1 MMRLGLLMLLL
12 GGSVQ
17 AVQLNQ
23 AGEGEVL
30 LVPYFT
36 VNNQLN
42 TLVEV
47 VNHSQWP
54 TALKVNVR
62 ERLYGEAVL
71 TYNVYLAGFDS
82 WSFAL
87 VATEST
93 VQGFAG
99 DDSLMHLTGD
109 DSCALNLDQPATE
122 LTPPDYQWGPDETE
136 RMREGFIEV
145 IEMGRVAGDAS
156 AAILANQAEEAGAC
170 ELLGTIVTEDSL
182 ELQSP
187 TGEIGADV
195 SLIDVAS
202 GINYGYPALALSE
215 FFAVNEFRHVAPDD
229 SSLSLDAAAP
239 EAWLPDGDDYRI
251 LHFESGIDAV
261 SAVLSRQ
268 AIYFTYDVL
277 DLVGGAADVSLTL
290 PTKRFYRQQD
300 QAIELYQR
308 PFLNDSSRDRQCPGN
323 PAAWVDLL
331 EVIWDR
337 EEQEDIVSTGGVGIR
352 PPTTPNPSMCYGTLT
367 MSMRLPEAEQHFI
380 SPITGSNLIWD
391 FTSPATAVAT
401 SAGYARIEVRT
412 VYPFI
417 EGTDPEDQQE
427 YEVVGLPLM
436 GVAFQRYVNASAG
449 PGLLAQ
455 YGGAQAL
462 KYRVLVRP
470 KP

>member
-12 GGSVQ
+12 SGCVQ

-30 LVPYFT
+30 LVPYYT

-87 VATEST
+87 VATESM
-93 VQGFAG
+93 VQGYTG

-109 DSCALNLDQPATE
+109 DSCAFNLDQGATE

-145 IEMGRVAGDAS
+145 IEMGRVAGDA
-156 AAILANQAEEAGAC
+156 AVAILANQAGQAGAC
-170 ELLGTIVTEDSL
+170 EALAPLVTEDSL
-182 ELQSP
+182 ELHPPS
-187 TGEIGADV
+187 GELGADV

-202 GINYGYPALALSE
+202 GINYGYPALALSD
-215 FFAVNEFRHVAPDD
+215 FFAANEFRHVAPDD

-239 EAWLPDGDDYRI
+239 EAWLPDGDDYRR
-251 LHFESGIDAV
+251 LQFESGIDAV
-261 SAVLSRQ
+261 SAVLSRVS
-268 AIYFTYDVL
+268 IYVPYDIL
-277 DLVGGAADVSLTL
+277 DLVGGATDVALTL
-290 PTKRFYRQQD
+290 PTKRFYRWQD
-300 QAIELYQR
+300 LPFEIYHP
-308 PFLNDSSRDRQCPGN
+308 PFLSNHNNNGECPGN
-323 PAAWVDLL
+323 GYGRVEFSTL
-331 EVIWDR
+331 IWDR
-337 EEQEDIVSTGGVGIR
+337 EEQQDTVSTGGVLR
-352 PPTTPNPSMCYGTLT
+352 PPSPPSPGMCYNTVTLT
-367 MSMRLPEAEQHFI
+367 MRLPETEQRYI
-380 SPITGSNLIWD
+380 SPITGSDLLWD
-391 FTSPATAVAT
+391 FTSPYRAVT
-401 SAGYARIEVRT
+401 KAGYFRT
-412 VYPFI
+412 TTNMEYPFI

-449 PGLLAQ
+449 PGLLAK

-462 KYRVLVRP
+462 KSRILVRP